1 MCDFMCRHVAE
12 FSLSFLQKMLSFCAH
27 ILYVCEYISLK
38 MHTKIHT
45 ATSVLCIH
53 FQFSF
58 HLDVEVTH
66 ALSTRKALFFG
77 VFSTSILVQIYS
89 IFGPILVQI
98 SHNLPLLK
106 ALFFHSF
113 STLLALSSL

>member
-1 MCDFMCRHVAE
+1 
-12 FSLSFLQKMLSFCAH
+12 MLSFCAH

-89 IFGPILVQI
+89 IFVQFWFRFPTTCP
-98 SHNLPLLK
+98 S
-106 ALFFHSF
+106 
-113 STLLALSSL
+113 